1 MKMRTALAFSLVF
14 CVSLVYSAD
23 RTWDGGG
30 TAANWSLADNW
41 DGNMTVPSVNDA
53 LFFAGTARL
62 SNTNDLAEGLA
73 FSGLSFSSGAGAF
86 SLWGNGI
93 TLGGSLVNLDN
104 DTQTVNLP
112 MTLAATQTFNAS
124 NGNLVANGVLSG
136 TGGLSKTGFYALTLA
151 GNNTYEG
158 LTTISTGTVV
168 ITHANALG
176 TTTSG
181 TTINTS
187 RGAALDLRG
196 GITLVEP
203 LTFTGANVNKAC
215 LVNGSG
221 TNTIS
226 SMIYSSGGRHV
237 INGGTVLNI
246 TGGLTNNPFFVV
258 NGSGILN
265 IRTTPLTMGTAT
277 FYADDYTLTVMD
289 VASNVWGELTIA
301 KGTVRMNVKDAL
313 PPTASIRMGLDYGPL
328 GTLDLNGFDQV
339 TARLYNGTKNTGMRV
354 VTSPTPA
361 TLTINQS
368 LASSSFEGVFT
379 NAISVVKSGTGT
391 MILTNGVS
399 SNTGSYTVSNGTLV
413 VATTARLSNST
424 NIVIAGGT
432 LELRATDALSDNA
445 TLAIEDGGAKVN
457 VNAGLNETVNKLFLG
472 GVQQPSGTYG
482 ATGSGAMHIDNDHF
496 SGTGMITVMSNPAII
511 PVSATWDADGG
522 ADTLLST
529 ATNWVDDTVPAFDG
543 TTLAVFATGGIT
555 ATVDTAAS
563 LYGMT
568 FNADTNFS
576 VASGAGVLT
585 NGQGGIFAQV
595 PNTTSRTYTL
605 AEDLVLTDSQTW
617 TVTNNGAGA
626 TTLHVSGVIDDRGL
640 PYSLTK
646 AGNGAL
652 ILSGNNSYDGTTTV
666 KTSGVLRISHSNAL
680 GSTNGATVVEN
691 GGWLELSGG
700 INTAEPV
707 TIVGETALNYAG
719 TIRNTGGSNTWSG
732 LITSG
737 TGIGS
742 RIRVFGGSLD
752 ILGGVTGA
760 VGAYFVVSADSGTFL
775 RFSGKPITLGGNSM
789 VSHAGGGATILAV
802 TNNTWS
808 QLEAGGSFMRLDL
821 PNVLP
826 PTSTLLQ
833 GSASSKSSLLNING
847 NDQTI
852 GQLKTG
858 ITSPD
863 ARILFSVAPATLTVN
878 QSGVSE
884 YNGSLTGAVTLVK
897 TGTGALT
904 LSGTNSTYGSF
915 VVSNGTLLVNAIGTF
930 GMNSTN
936 IVVGGTGTL
945 TLSNSVAIADSATVK
960 MPAAGI
966 STAKISLPEGVSESV
981 GQLFYGDKMQRVGTY
996 GSSSSSATY
1005 KDDTHFAGKG
1015 VLTVLLSKSGTL
1027 FSLR

>member
-1 MKMRTALAFSLVF
+1 MRTNSLLTLCLLLAGTAFST
-14 CVSLVYSAD
+14 D
-23 RTWDGGG
+23 RIWDGGH
-30 TAANWSLADNW
+30 TDANWSSVSNW
-41 DGNMTVPSVNDA
+41 DGNVSAPGADDS
-53 LFFAGTARL
+53 LFFGGTARL
-62 SNTNDLAEGLA
+62 TNTNDLSAD
-73 FSGLSFSSGAGAF
+73 LSFAGLTFNSGAGTF
-86 SLWGNGI
+86 VLGGNGM

-112 MTLAATQTFNAS
+112 MTLSATQTFNAS

-196 GITLVEP
+196 SITLVEP
-203 LTFTGANVNKAC
+203 LTFTGANVNKTC
-215 LVNGSG
+215 LINGSG

-226 SMIYSSGGRHV
+226 SMINSSGGRHV

-246 TGGLTNNPFFVV
+246 TGGITNNPFFVV

-265 IRTTPLTMGTAT
+265 IRTTPLTMSNAT

-301 KGTVRMNVKDAL
+301 KGTVRMNVKHAL

-328 GTLDLNGFDQV
+328 GTLDLNGFDQT
-339 TARLYNGTKNTGMRV
+339 TARLYNGTKNSGLRV

-368 LASSSFEGVFT
+368 LASNSFEGVFT

-399 SNTGSYTVSNGTLV
+399 SNTGSYTVSNGTLI
-413 VATTARLSNST
+413 VATTARLSGST
-424 NIVIAGGT
+424 NIVVAGGT

-445 TLAIEDGGAKVN
+445 TLSIEDGGAKVN
-457 VNAGLNETVNKLFLG
+457 VNAGLNETVYKLFLG
-472 GVQQPSGTYG
+472 GVQQLSGTYG
-482 ATGSGAMHIDNDHF
+482 ATGSGAMHIDNVRF
-496 SGTGMITVMSNPAII
+496 SGTGMITVMSSPAII

-568 FNADTNFS
+568 FSANTNFS

-585 NGQGGIFAQV
+585 NGQGGILAQV

-605 AEDLVLTDSQTW
+605 AEDLVLTDNQIW
-617 TVTNNGAGA
+617 TVTNNGAGT
-626 TTLHVSGVIDDRGL
+626 TTLNVSGAIDDRVL

-646 AGNGAL
+646 AGDGAL
-652 ILSGNNSYDGTTTV
+652 ILSGNNTYDGSTTV

-700 INTAEPV
+700 INTAEPI

-752 ILGGVTGA
+752 IVGGVTGA
-760 VGAYFVVSADSGTFL
+760 MNAYFVVGADSGTYL
-775 RFSGKPITLGGNSM
+775 RISGKPITLGVNSM
-789 VSHAGGGATILAV
+789 VSHTGGGAIILAV

-808 QLEAGGSFMRLDL
+808 QLEAGGTFMRLDL

-826 PTSTLLQ
+826 PTSTFLQ
-833 GSASSKSSLLNING
+833 GSASSKSSLVNING

-858 ITSPD
+858 ISGPE
-863 ARILFSVAPATLTVN
+863 ARVLFSVAPATLTVN
-878 QSGVSE
+878 QGVVSE
-884 YNGSLTGAVTLVK
+884 YNGSLTGSVTLVK
-897 TGTGALT
+897 TGTGALA
-904 LSGTNSTYGSF
+904 LSGTNTTYGSF
-915 VVSNGTLLVNAIGTF
+915 VVSNGTLIVNSTGTF

-945 TLSNSVAIADSATVK
+945 TLSNAVAIADSATVK
-960 MPAAGI
+960 MPAVGI
-966 STAKISLPEGVSESV
+966 STAKISLPAGVNESV
-981 GQLFYGDKMQRVGTY
+981 GWLFYGDKMQRVGTY
-996 GSSSSSATY
+996 GATGSGANHV
-1005 KDDTHFAGKG
+1005 DDTHFSGNGILK
-1015 VLTVLLSKSGTL
+1015 VLHDNSGTMISVL
-1027 FSLR
+1027 

>member
-1 MKMRTALAFSLVF
+1 MRTNSLLTLCLLLAGTAFST
-14 CVSLVYSAD
+14 D
-23 RTWDGGG
+23 RIWDGGH
-30 TAANWSLADNW
+30 TDANWSSVSNW
-41 DGNMTVPSVNDA
+41 DGNVSAPGADDS
-53 LFFAGTARL
+53 LFFGGTARL
-62 SNTNDLAEGLA
+62 TNTNDLSAD
-73 FSGLSFSSGAGAF
+73 LSFAGLTFNSGAGTF
-86 SLWGNGI
+86 VLGGNGM

-112 MTLAATQTFNAS
+112 MTLSATQTFNAS

-196 GITLVEP
+196 SITLVEP
-203 LTFTGANVNKAC
+203 LTFTGANVNKTC
-215 LVNGSG
+215 LINGSG

-226 SMIYSSGGRHV
+226 SMINSTGGRHV

-246 TGGLTNNPFFVV
+246 TGGITNNPFFVV

-265 IRTTPLTMGTAT
+265 IRTTPLTMSNAT

-301 KGTVRMNVKDAL
+301 KGTVRMNVKHAL

-328 GTLDLNGFDQV
+328 GTLDLNGFDQT
-339 TARLYNGTKNTGMRV
+339 TARLYNGTKNSGLRV

-368 LASSSFEGVFT
+368 LASNSFEGVFT

-399 SNTGSYTVSNGTLV
+399 SNTGSYTVSNGTLI
-413 VATTARLSNST
+413 VATTARLSGST
-424 NIVIAGGT
+424 NIVVAGGT

-445 TLAIEDGGAKVN
+445 TLSIEDGGAKVN
-457 VNAGLNETVNKLFLG
+457 VNAGLNETVYKLFLG
-472 GVQQPSGTYG
+472 GVQQLSGTYG
-482 ATGSGAMHIDNDHF
+482 ATGSGAMHIDNVRF
-496 SGTGMITVMSNPAII
+496 SGTGMITVMSSPAII

-555 ATVDTAAS
+555 ATVDTVAS

-568 FNADTNFS
+568 FSANTNFS

-585 NGQGGIFAQV
+585 NGQGGILAQV

-605 AEDLVLTDSQTW
+605 AEDLVLTDNQIW
-617 TVTNNGAGA
+617 TVTNNGAGT
-626 TTLHVSGVIDDRGL
+626 TTLNVSGAIDDRVL

-646 AGNGAL
+646 AGDGAL
-652 ILSGNNSYDGTTTV
+652 ILSGNNTYDGSTTV

-700 INTAEPV
+700 INTAEPI

-752 ILGGVTGA
+752 IVGGVTGA
-760 VGAYFVVSADSGTFL
+760 MNAYFVVGADSGTYL
-775 RFSGKPITLGGNSM
+775 RISGKPITLGVNSM
-789 VSHAGGGATILAV
+789 VSHTGGGAIILAV

-808 QLEAGGSFMRLDL
+808 QLEAGGTFMRLDL

-826 PTSTLLQ
+826 PTSTFLQ
-833 GSASSKSSLLNING
+833 GSASSKSSLVNING

-858 ITSPD
+858 ISGPE
-863 ARILFSVAPATLTVN
+863 ARVLFSVAPATLTVN
-878 QSGVSE
+878 QGVVSE

-904 LSGTNSTYGSF
+904 LSGTNTTYGSF
-915 VVSNGTLLVNAIGTF
+915 VVSNGTLIVNSTGTF

-945 TLSNSVAIADSATVK
+945 TLSNAVAIADSATVK
-960 MPAAGI
+960 MPAVGI
-966 STAKISLPEGVSESV
+966 STAKISLPAGVNESV
-981 GQLFYGDKMQRVGTY
+981 GWLFYGDKMQRVGTY
-996 GSSSSSATY
+996 GATGSGANHV
-1005 KDDTHFAGKG
+1005 DDTHFSGNGILK
-1015 VLTVLLSKSGTL
+1015 VLHDNSGTMISVL
-1027 FSLR
+1027 

>member
-1 MKMRTALAFSLVF
+1 MRTHSLLTLSLLLAGTAF
-14 CVSLVYSAD
+14 SAD
-23 RTWDGGG
+23 RIWDGGH
-30 TAANWSLADNW
+30 TDANWSSISNW
-41 DGNMTVPSVNDA
+41 DGNVSAPGADDS
-53 LFFAGTARL
+53 LFFGGTARL
-62 SNTNDLAEGLA
+62 INTNDLSAD
-73 FSGLSFSSGAGAF
+73 LSFAGLTFNSGAGAF
-86 SLWGNGI
+86 VLGGNGM

-112 MTLAATQTFNAS
+112 MTLSATQTFNAS
-124 NGNLVANGVLSG
+124 NGNLVANGALSG

-176 TTTSG
+176 ATSSG

-187 RGAALDLRG
+187 RGATLDLRG

-203 LTFTGANVNKAC
+203 LTFTGANVNKTC
-215 LVNGSG
+215 LINGSG

-226 SMIYSSGGRHV
+226 SMINSSGGRHV

-246 TGGLTNNPFFVV
+246 TGGITNNPFFVV

-301 KGTVRMNVKDAL
+301 KGTIRMNVKDAL

-328 GTLDLNGFDQV
+328 GTLDLNGFDQT
-339 TARLYNGTKNTGMRV
+339 TARLYNGTKNSGLRV

-368 LASSSFEGVFT
+368 LASNSFEGVFT

-399 SNTGSYTVSNGTLV
+399 SNTGSYTVSNGTLI
-413 VATTARLSNST
+413 VATTARLSGST
-424 NIVIAGGT
+424 NIVVAGGT

-445 TLAIEDGGAKVN
+445 TLSIEDGGAKVN
-457 VNAGLNETVNKLFLG
+457 VNAGLNETVYKLFLG
-472 GVQQPSGTYG
+472 GVQQLSGTYG
-482 ATGSGAMHIDNDHF
+482 ATGSGAMHIDNVRF
-496 SGTGMITVMSNPAII
+496 SGTGMITVMSSPAII
-511 PVSATWDADGG
+511 PVSVTWDADGG

-568 FNADTNFS
+568 FSANTNFS

-585 NGQGGIFAQV
+585 NGQGGVLAQV

-605 AEDLVLTDSQTW
+605 AEDLVLTDNQIW
-617 TVTNNGAGA
+617 TVTNNGAGT
-626 TTLHVSGVIDDRGL
+626 TTLNVSGAIDDRVL

-646 AGNGAL
+646 AGDGAL
-652 ILSGNNSYDGTTTV
+652 ILSGNNTYDGSTTV

-700 INTAEPV
+700 INTAEPI

-752 ILGGVTGA
+752 IVGGVTGA
-760 VGAYFVVSADSGTFL
+760 VNAYFVVGADSGTYL
-775 RFSGKPITLGGNSM
+775 RISGKPITLGVNSM
-789 VSHAGGGATILAV
+789 VSHTGGGAIILAV

-808 QLEAGGSFMRLDL
+808 QLEAGGTFMRLDL

-826 PTSTLLQ
+826 PTSTFLQ
-833 GSASSKSSLLNING
+833 GSASSKSSLVNING

-858 ITSPD
+858 ISGPE
-863 ARILFSVAPATLTVN
+863 ARVLFSVAPATLTVN
-878 QSGVSE
+878 QGVVSE
-884 YNGSLTGAVTLVK
+884 YNGSLTGSVTLVK
-897 TGTGALT
+897 TGTGALA
-904 LSGTNSTYGSF
+904 LSGTNTTYGSF
-915 VVSNGTLLVNAIGTF
+915 VVSNGTLIVNSTGTF

-945 TLSNSVAIADSATVK
+945 TLSNAVAIADSATVK
-960 MPAAGI
+960 MPAVGI
-966 STAKISLPEGVSESV
+966 STAKISLPAGVNESV
-981 GQLFYGDKMQRVGTY
+981 GWLFYGDKMQRVGTY
-996 GSSSSSATY
+996 GATGSGANHV
-1005 KDDTHFAGKG
+1005 DDTHFSGNGILK
-1015 VLTVLLSKSGTL
+1015 VLHDNSGTMISVL
-1027 FSLR
+1027 